1 MQVINRIQR
10 LRKHAGLVATEP
22 VEVWLHE
29 RRPAAPPRDPRVPA
43 TSAAASNG
51 SAAAPPASAGA
62 GAQIGN
68 GEVFDADGPA
78 ADRRA
83 AAVSL
88 CSLLESQVATW
99 GILGIGL
106 AYQAS
111 LVVYHNSRQ
120 STQERKSRD
129 WLKHHVNFSSC
140 GWLSMRFEAHL

>member
-29 RRPAAPPRDPRVPA
+29 RSSAAPPHDPRVPA

-51 SAAAPPASAGA
+51 SASAPPASAGA
-62 GAQIGN
+62 GAQTGN

-83 AAVSL
+83 VAVSL
-88 CSLLESQVATW
+88 CSLLETQVATW
-99 GILGIGL
+99 GVLWCLSCLSDKFGCLPHISSVNSGADITRLVETPCQLQQLWL
-106 AYQAS
+106 A
-111 LVVYHNSRQ
+111 
-120 STQERKSRD
+120 
-129 WLKHHVNFSSC
+129 
-140 GWLSMRFEAHL
+140 